1 MNPTALSLF
10 KSTPGAMSCAEG
22 EALSRLAASAPA
34 GACVECGTH
43 SGKSAIAIAAGLNRE
58 QVLNLIDPDFK
69 VSERQITEAV
79 WEASSKKVVAVLY
92 QGTSEERMP
101 PLRKFCGDFAF
112 VFLDSGDHSYELCRA
127 ECDIVA
133 PRMVKGGII
142 AFHDFRSQFIGVE
155 RCYNELLATGAFEE
169 VVIPWKDIEAEVV
182 AGNLEAGN
190 DTYHHTELANPMF
203 LGALR
208 RK

>member
-1 MNPTALSLF
+1 MNSTTLSLF
-10 KSTPGAMSCAEG
+10 KSTPGAMSVCEG
-22 EALSRLAASAPA
+22 EALLRLAASAPA

-69 VSERQITEAV
+69 VPEHQITAAV
-79 WEASSKKVVAVLY
+79 WAASSEKVVAVLY

-142 AFHDFRSQFIGVE
+142 AFHDLDSQFKGV
-155 RCYNELLATGAFEE
+155 RQCYDELLATGEFEE
-169 VVIPWKDIEAEVV
+169 VKIPWDDILKEVILGRLED
-182 AGNLEAGN
+182 GNQ
-190 DTYHHTELANPMF
+190 TYHHAELANPMF

>member
-1 MNPTALSLF
+1 MILSQLALF
-10 KSTPGAMSCAEG
+10 KSTPGAMSVCEG
-22 EALSRLAASAPA
+22 LALSRLAYES
-34 GACVECGTH
+34 GGLRNEGIYIESGSH
-43 SGKSAIAIAAGLNRE
+43 SGKSTVAIASALHHGCELHM
-58 QVLNLIDPDFK
+58 IDPDFK
-69 VSERQITEAV
+69 RPTSDILNDLKSASEATFIFHIAPSVEALPRIAG
-79 WEASSKKVVAVLY
+79 ELS
-92 QGTSEERMP
+92 
-101 PLRKFCGDFAF
+101 F

-133 PRMVKGGII
+133 LRIVKGGII

-155 RCYNELLATGAFEE
+155 QCYNELLATGAFEE

-182 AGNLEAGN
+182 AGNFETGN
-190 DTYHHTELANPMF
+190 ETYHHTELANPMF

>member
-1 MNPTALSLF
+1 MNPTTLSLF

-22 EALSRLAASAPA
+22 LALSRLTASAPT
-34 GACVECGTH
+34 GIYIESGSH
-43 SGKSAIAIAAGLNRE
+43 SGKSTVAIASALHRGCELHM
-58 QVLNLIDPDFK
+58 IDPDFK
-69 VSERQITEAV
+69 RPTAAILGDLQSASEATFIFHIAPSVEALPRI
-79 WEASSKKVVAVLY
+79 S
-92 QGTSEERMP
+92 
-101 PLRKFCGDFAF
+101 GDFAF

-182 AGNLEAGN
+182 AGNLEAEKYYAVHMIKQSKGS
-190 DTYHHTELANPMF
+190 
-203 LGALR
+203 
-208 RK
+208 

>member
-1 MNPTALSLF
+1 MNPTTLSLF
-10 KSTPGAMSCAEG
+10 KSTTGAMSAAEG
-22 EALSRLAASAPA
+22 LALHRLAASAPA
-34 GACVECGTH
+34 GLAIESG
-43 SGKSAIAIAAGLNRE
+43 SYAGKSAIAITSALERGRE
-58 QVLNLIDPDFK
+58 LHMIDPDFK
-69 VSERQITEAV
+69 RPPSDILDDLRPLSEAAFIFHIAPSVEALPRI
-79 WEASSKKVVAVLY
+79 A
-92 QGTSEERMP
+92 
-101 PLRKFCGDFAF
+101 GDFAF

-133 PRMVKGGII
+133 PRIVQGGII

-155 RCYNELLATGAFEE
+155 QCYNELLATGLFEE

-182 AGNLEAGN
+182 AGNLEAEN

>member
-1 MNPTALSLF
+1 MNPTTLSLF

-22 EALSRLAASAPA
+22 LALSRLTASAPT
-34 GACVECGTH
+34 GIYIESGSH
-43 SGKSAIAIAAGLNRE
+43 SGKSTVAIASALHRGCELHM
-58 QVLNLIDPDFK
+58 IDPDFK
-69 VSERQITEAV
+69 RPTSAILGDLQSVSESTFIFHIAPSVEALPRI
-79 WEASSKKVVAVLY
+79 A
-92 QGTSEERMP
+92 
-101 PLRKFCGDFAF
+101 GDFAF

-182 AGNLEAGN
+182 AGDLEAGN

>member
-1 MNPTALSLF
+1 MNTTTLSLF
-10 KSTPGAMSCAEG
+10 KSTPGAMSVCEG
-22 EALSRLAASAPA
+22 LALSRLAYES
-34 GACVECGTH
+34 GGFRNEGIYIESGSH
-43 SGKSAIAIAAGLNRE
+43 SGKSTVAIASALYE
-58 QVLNLIDPDFK
+58 ECELHMIDPDFK
-69 VSERQITEAV
+69 RPPSDILGDLKSASEATFIFHIAPSVEALPRIAG
-79 WEASSKKVVAVLY
+79 ELS
-92 QGTSEERMP
+92 
-101 PLRKFCGDFAF
+101 F

-127 ECDIVA
+127 ECNIVA
-133 PRMVKGGII
+133 LRIVKGGII

-155 RCYNELLATGAFEE
+155 RCYNELLATGLFEE

>member
-22 EALSRLAASAPA
+22 EALSRLAASAPT
-34 GACVECGTH
+34 GIYIESGSH
-43 SGKSAIAIAAGLNRE
+43 SGKSTVAIASALHRGCELHM
-58 QVLNLIDPDFK
+58 IDPDFK
-69 VSERQITEAV
+69 RPTAAILGDLQSVSEATFIFHISPSVEALPRI
-79 WEASSKKVVAVLY
+79 S
-92 QGTSEERMP
+92 
-101 PLRKFCGDFAF
+101 GDFAF

-142 AFHDFRSQFIGVE
+142 AFHDLDSQFKGV
-155 RCYNELLATGAFEE
+155 RQCYDELLATGEFEE
-169 VVIPWKDIEAEVV
+169 IKIPWDDILKEVILGRLED
-182 AGNLEAGN
+182 GNQ
-190 DTYHHTELANPMF
+190 TYHHTELANPMF

>member
-1 MNPTALSLF
+1 MNTTTLSLF
-10 KSTPGAMSCAEG
+10 KSTPGAMSVCEG
-22 EALSRLAASAPA
+22 LALSRLAYES
-34 GACVECGTH
+34 GGFRNEGIYIESGSH
-43 SGKSAIAIAAGLNRE
+43 SGKSTVAIASALYE
-58 QVLNLIDPDFK
+58 ECELHMIDPDFK
-69 VSERQITEAV
+69 RPPSDILGDLKSASEATFIFHIAPSVEALPRIAG
-79 WEASSKKVVAVLY
+79 ELS
-92 QGTSEERMP
+92 
-101 PLRKFCGDFAF
+101 F

-127 ECDIVA
+127 ECNIVA

-142 AFHDFRSQFIGVE
+142 AFHDLNSQFKGV
-155 RCYNELLATGAFEE
+155 RQCYDELLATGEFEE

>member
-1 MNPTALSLF
+1 
-10 KSTPGAMSCAEG
+10 MSVCEG
-22 EALSRLAASAPA
+22 LALSRLAYES
-34 GACVECGTH
+34 GGLRNEGIYIESGSH
-43 SGKSAIAIAAGLNRE
+43 SGKSTVAIASALHHGCELHM
-58 QVLNLIDPDFK
+58 IDPDFK
-69 VSERQITEAV
+69 RPTSDILNDLKSASEATFIFHIAPSVEALPRIAG
-79 WEASSKKVVAVLY
+79 ELS
-92 QGTSEERMP
+92 
-101 PLRKFCGDFAF
+101 F

-133 PRMVKGGII
+133 LRIVKGGII
-142 AFHDFRSQFIGVE
+142 AFHDLDSQFKGV
-155 RCYNELLATGAFEE
+155 RQCYNELLATGLFEE

-190 DTYHHTELANPMF
+190 ETYHHTELANPMF

>member
-1 MNPTALSLF
+1 MLSL
-10 KSTPGAMSCAEG
+10 
-22 EALSRLAASAPA
+22 
-34 GACVECGTH
+34 
-43 SGKSAIAIAAGLNRE
+43 
-58 QVLNLIDPDFK
+58 
-69 VSERQITEAV
+69 
-79 WEASSKKVVAVLY
+79 
-92 QGTSEERMP
+92 ERMP

-155 RCYNELLATGAFEE
+155 RCYNELLATGLFEE

-190 DTYHHTELANPMF
+190 ETYHHAELANPMF

-208 RK
+208 KL

>member
-1 MNPTALSLF
+1 MNPTTLSLF
-10 KSTPGAMSCAEG
+10 KSTPGACSTAEG
-22 EALSRLAASAPA
+22 LALSRLAESAPT
-34 GACVECGTH
+34 GIYIESGSH
-43 SGKSAIAIAAGLNRE
+43 SGKSTITIASALHHRSE
-58 QVLNLIDPDFK
+58 LHMIDPDFK
-69 VSERQITEAV
+69 RPTTDILNDLKS
-79 WEASSKKVVAVLY
+79 
-92 QGTSEERMP
+92 TSEATFIFHISPSVEALPRIAGE
-101 PLRKFCGDFAF
+101 LSF

-142 AFHDFRSQFIGVE
+142 AFHDLNSQFKGV
-155 RCYNELLATGAFEE
+155 RQCYDELLATGAFEE

>member
-22 EALSRLAASAPA
+22 EALSRLAASAPV

-142 AFHDFRSQFIGVE
+142 AFHDLDSQFKGV
-155 RCYNELLATGAFEE
+155 RQCYDELLATGEFEE
-169 VVIPWKDIEAEVV
+169 IKIPWDDILKEVILGRLED
-182 AGNLEAGN
+182 GNQ
-190 DTYHHTELANPMF
+190 TYHHTELANPMF

>member
-1 MNPTALSLF
+1 MGKRAARSANA
-10 KSTPGAMSCAEG
+10 STPIDTGAEVPVVGLREPCPCGSGRRYKACHGKEQ
-22 EALSRLAASAPA
+22 A
-34 GACVECGTH
+34 GANV
-43 SGKSAIAIAAGLNRE
+43 
-58 QVLNLIDPDFK
+58 
-69 VSERQITEAV
+69 
-79 WEASSKKVVAVLY
+79 ASSRPFEGLA
-92 QGTSEERMP
+92 S
-101 PLRKFCGDFAF
+101 
-112 VFLDSGDHSYELCRA
+112 

-133 PRMVKGGII
+133 PRMVHGGII

-155 RCYNELLATGAFEE
+155 RCYNELLATGLFEE

-182 AGNLEAGN
+182 AGNLEAGT

>member
-1 MNPTALSLF
+1 MNSTTLSLF
-10 KSTPGAMSCAEG
+10 KSTPGAMSFCEG
-22 EALSRLAASAPA
+22 LALSRLAYES
-34 GACVECGTH
+34 GGFRNEGIYIESGSH
-43 SGKSAIAIAAGLNRE
+43 SGKSTVAIASALYE
-58 QVLNLIDPDFK
+58 ECELHMIDPDFK
-69 VSERQITEAV
+69 RPPSDILGDLKSASEATFIFHIAPSVEALPRIAG
-79 WEASSKKVVAVLY
+79 ELS
-92 QGTSEERMP
+92 
-101 PLRKFCGDFAF
+101 F

-127 ECDIVA
+127 ECNIVA
-133 PRMVKGGII
+133 LRIVKGGII
-142 AFHDFRSQFIGVE
+142 AFHDLDSQFKGV
-155 RCYNELLATGAFEE
+155 RQCYDELLATGAFEE

>member
-1 MNPTALSLF
+1 MNPTTLSLF

-22 EALSRLAASAPA
+22 LALSRLTASAPT
-34 GACVECGTH
+34 GIYIESGSY
-43 SGKSAIAIAAGLNRE
+43 SGKSTVAIASALHRGCELHM
-58 QVLNLIDPDFK
+58 IDPDFK
-69 VSERQITEAV
+69 RPTAAILGDLQSASADTFIFHISPSVEALPRI
-79 WEASSKKVVAVLY
+79 A
-92 QGTSEERMP
+92 
-101 PLRKFCGDFAF
+101 GDFAF

-142 AFHDFRSQFIGVE
+142 AFHDLDSQFKGV
-155 RCYNELLATGAFEE
+155 RQCYDELLATGAFEE

-182 AGNLEAGN
+182 AGNLETGN
-190 DTYHHTELANPMF
+190 LTFHHQELSNPMF